1 MPLGNVVVAGIGE
14 TEKSRPGPGSDD
26 PYHDVEEYFGMAAQR
41 TLADAGLGWQAVD
54 GLALARPQA
63 EWPFQYPL
71 ELAQTLGFED
81 LQWLTTTDHC
91 NGQAVPM
98 LAQAATAIEAG
109 VVDSILCLGADTP
122 IHPDEMPEDPDTRG
136 ITPNFVEPYGMQGA
150 NARIALVQRRH
161 MAEYGTTIDQ
171 LGTLYVTQR
180 DHATHNPLAYWDEPV
195 DRQEYKNSRLIA
207 DPVRLFD
214 CVIPVNAGLGFLL
227 TTPELAADLDADPV
241 TVRGFGSSHNPETDP
256 LRDVTRLGIDQAAER
271 AFEMADVRPG
281 DADFLQL
288 YDCYPI
294 IEAIEMG
301 ELGFYERGEM
311 GEFLE
316 ETDFHFDGDLPLNT
330 GGGQLC
336 AGQAGGAGG
345 FHQVLEGVRQ
355 LRGDGGSRQVPDAG
369 LGIVTGVGA
378 STYDYNFAQKSV
390 AVLERGVPA

>member
-1 MPLGNVVVAGIGE
+1 MALSDVVVAGIGE
-14 TEKSRPGPGSDD
+14 TPKRRPTPTNDD
-26 PYHDVEEYFGMAAQR
+26 PYRDVEEYFRMAAER

-54 GLALARPQA
+54 GLGLARPQE

-81 LQWLTTTDHC
+81 LQWLATTDHC
-91 NGQAVPM
+91 NGQAVPL
-98 LAQAATAIEAG
+98 LAQAATAVETG

-122 IHPDEMPEDPDTRG
+122 VHPEEMPADPDTRG
-136 ITPNFVEPYGMQGA
+136 ITPNFVAPFGMQGA
-150 NARIALVQRRH
+150 NARIAMVQRRH
-161 MAEYGTTIDQ
+161 MHEYGTTVDQ
-171 LGTLYVTQR
+171 LGKLYVTQR
-180 DHATHNPLAYWDEPV
+180 EHATRNPLAYWDEPV
-195 DRQEYKNSRLIA
+195 DLAEYRDSRLIA

-227 TTPELAADLDADPV
+227 TTPERAADLDTEPV
-241 TVRGFGSSHNPETDP
+241 AVRGFGNSHNPETDP
-256 LRDVTRLGIDQAAER
+256 LRDITRLGIDRAADR
-271 AFEMADVRPG
+271 AFGMADIRPH

-301 ELGFYERGEM
+301 ELGFYERGET
-311 GEFLE
+311 GDFLE
-316 ETDFHFDGDLPLNT
+316 RTDFRFDGDLPLNT

-345 FHQVLEGVRQ
+345 FHQVLEAVRQ
-355 LRGDGGSRQVPDAG
+355 LRGEGGSRQVPGAET
-369 LGIVTGVGA
+369 GIVSGVGA
-378 STYDYNFAQKSV
+378 RTYDYNFAQKSV